1 MEEVYRELVSDP
13 AIRSTFF
20 ASLPS
25 LSYSLKMSVPGSVV
39 THPGT
44 PERSTDSQPDR
55 RTVTFEPGRDRRRT
69 RDRRSPPSE
78 ERELKAPKD
87 RKGKSMSGKSG
98 QGKGNA
104 SASGPVTHDTLLAD
118 VVRTL
123 IAHEDEILALKFN
136 HSFLMYA
143 SITEQESI
151 FSHLFQAQAACA
163 QASMEEPPR
172 IVIWKALMLEV
183 MKHVEEAILVKS
195 RTLPPMLQPFR
206 WGLYRN
212 FSRVRKS
219 VCCLLKLQARS
230 HMSGQMG

>member
-1 MEEVYRELVSDP
+1 M
-13 AIRSTFF
+13 
-20 ASLPS
+20 
-25 LSYSLKMSVPGSVV
+25 
-39 THPGT
+39 
-44 PERSTDSQPDR
+44 
-55 RTVTFEPGRDRRRT
+55 TFEPGRDRRRT

-123 IAHEDEILALKFN
+123 IAHEDEILTLKFN

-151 FSHLFQAQAACA
+151 FSHLFQAQAKLAPR
-163 QASMEEPPR
+163 PP
-172 IVIWKALMLEV
+172 W
-183 MKHVEEAILVKS
+183 
-195 RTLPPMLQPFR
+195 
-206 WGLYRN
+206 RN
-212 FSRVRKS
+212 HRE
-219 VCCLLKLQARS
+219 L
-230 HMSGQMG
+230 